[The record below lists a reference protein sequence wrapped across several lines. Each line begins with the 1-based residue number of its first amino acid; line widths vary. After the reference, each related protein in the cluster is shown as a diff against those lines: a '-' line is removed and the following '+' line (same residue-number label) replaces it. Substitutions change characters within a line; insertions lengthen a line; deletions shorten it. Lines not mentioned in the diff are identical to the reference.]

1 MVQKKETK
9 SRKKEEEKVVVVDAA
24 KDEGKISELRKRLAK
39 TRLEILAGKMKDVR
53 GVMKIRKELARA
65 LTRRREEELKKI

>member
-1 MVQKKETK
+1 MVQKKDSK
-9 SRKKEEEKVVVVDAA
+9 DKKMKQEKVTVVDAV

-39 TRLEILAGKMKDVR
+39 TRLEILAGKVKDVR

-65 LTRRREEELKKI
+65 LTQRREEELKKI